1 MNKKYHLKLRKK
13 NLQHNVNVSQV
24 IKIENVHA

>member
-13 NLQHNVNVSQV
+13 NLQHNVSQV
-24 IKIENVHA
+24 IKLENVHT